1 MKQLIKTAALIFTTT
16 LMAQAGEAPQPFSE
30 PLITYTSEKDATGD
44 TKAVYEEIKNA
55 YGIVPEPIK
64 ALSLNPK
71 LLRNKWESYKLAG
84 ENTNFSPKMT
94 AMMRLLVAEK
104 NDCEFC
110 VGFNKG
116 MLINVFK
123 LPIDE
128 INALQKD
135 PTNAKLEAKQKEMLL
150 FMLKSANNPHSVT
163 KKDISALKKL
173 GWSETDIMEGAHQ
186 ATDMVAISLFIDT
199 FKIQ

>member
-16 LMAQAGEAPQPFSE
+16 LMAQANEAPQGFSK
-30 PLITYTSEKDATGD
+30 PLITYTAEKDATGD

-71 LLRNKWESYKLAG
+71 LLRNKWESYKLSG
-84 ENTNFSPKMT
+84 ENENFSPKMT

-104 NDCEFC
+104 NDCTFC

-116 MLINVFK
+116 MLLNVFK
-123 LPIDE
+123 LSLDE
-128 INALQKD
+128 IGALQKD
-135 PTNAKLEAKQKEMLL
+135 PTNAKLEPKQKEMLS

-163 KKDISALKKL
+163 KKDISTLKEL
-173 GWSETDIMEGAHQ
+173 GWSQTDIMEGAHQ
-186 ATDMVAISLFIDT
+186 ATEMVATALFIDT

>member
-30 PLITYTSEKDATGD
+30 PLITYKSEKDATGD

-64 ALSLNPK
+64 AFSHNPK

-150 FMLKSANNPHSVT
+150 FMLKSANSPHSVT